1 MTEDFFKATDEVEEK
16 DKKKKKE
23 EKEKKKEE
31 KEILSLDRSILAFE
45 RTFLAWI
52 RTAASLMTFGFAI
65 FKLLE
70 ARIETKGPH
79 PILEVLTPRAIA
91 IILFISALAGLSLA
105 AIRFIQVKKRF
116 DRFSNKTFLEP
127 AMIQAY
133 VIGTLLI
140 LLLIGT
146 VTGN

>member
-1 MTEDFFKATDEVEEK
+1 MSEDLLIGQEEVEEK

-31 KEILSLDRSILAFE
+31 KEVLALDRSILAFE

-52 RTAASLMTFGFAI
+52 RTAASMMTFGFAI

-70 ARIETKGPH
+70 ARIQTKGPH
-79 PILEVLTPRAIA
+79 PILEVLSPRAIA
-91 IILFISALAGLSLA
+91 IILFSSALTGLILA

-116 DRFSNKTFLEP
+116 ERFSNKTFLEP
-127 AMIQAY
+127 TMIQAY
-133 VIGTLLI
+133 VIGTLLV

-146 VTGN
+146 VMGN

>member
-1 MTEDFFKATDEVEEK
+1 MEDTFNNFEDDEIK

-31 KEILSLDRSILAFE
+31 KEELSLDRSILAFE

-65 FKLLE
+65 YKLLE
-70 ARIETKGPH
+70 AKVHEQGAH
-79 PILEVLTPRAIA
+79 PILEVLSPRMIA
-91 IILFISALAGLSLA
+91 LILFTSALTGLILAG
-105 AIRFIQVKKRF
+105 IRFIQVKKKF

-127 AMIQAY
+127 SMLQAY

-146 VTGN
+146 LLGN

>member
-1 MTEDFFKATDEVEEK
+1 MTEDFFKPTDEVEEK

-52 RTAASLMTFGFAI
+52 RTAASMMTFGFAI
-65 FKLLE
+65 FKLLK
-70 ARIETKGPH
+70 ARIESNDPH
-79 PILEVLTPRAIA
+79 PILDVLSPRVIA
-91 IILFISALAGLSLA
+91 LILFSSALVGLTLAGV
-105 AIRFIQVKKRF
+105 RFIQVKKRF

-140 LLLIGT
+140 LLLVG
-146 VTGN
+146 VMMEN

>member
-1 MTEDFFKATDEVEEK
+1 MSEEFFKAPEELEEK

-31 KEILSLDRSILAFE
+31 KEELSLDRSILAFE

-65 FKLLE
+65 FKLLQSKIQE
-70 ARIETKGPH
+70 PGTH
-79 PILEVLTPRAIA
+79 PILQVLTPRMIA
-91 IILFISALAGLSLA
+91 LLLFLSAFTGLVLA
-105 AIRFIQVKKRF
+105 AIRYIQVKKRF
-116 DRFSNKTFLEP
+116 DRFSNKTLLEP
-127 AMIQAY
+127 TMLQAY
-133 VIGTLLI
+133 VIGILLI

-146 VTGN
+146 MLGR

>member
-1 MTEDFFKATDEVEEK
+1 MTEDLLKATEEVEEK

-70 ARIETKGPH
+70 ARIQTKGPH
-79 PILEVLTPRAIA
+79 PILDVLSPRAIA
-91 IILFISALAGLSLA
+91 IILFTSALTGLILA
-105 AIRFIQVKKRF
+105 AIRFIQVKKKF
-116 DRFSNKTFLEP
+116 DRFSKKTYLEP
-127 AMIQAY
+127 TMIQAY

-146 VTGN
+146 VSGG

>member
-1 MTEDFFKATDEVEEK
+1 MEDFINPNADDETV

-31 KEILSLDRSILAFE
+31 KEELSLDRSILAFE

-65 FKLLE
+65 YKLLE
-70 ARIETKGPH
+70 ARVHEQGAH
-79 PILEVLTPRAIA
+79 PILEILTPRMIA
-91 IILFISALAGLSLA
+91 LILFTSALTGLILAG
-105 AIRFIQVKKRF
+105 IRFIQVKKRF

-127 AMIQAY
+127 TMLQAY
-133 VIGTLLI
+133 VISTLLI
-140 LLLIGT
+140 LLLSGT
-146 VTGN
+146 LMGN

>member
-1 MTEDFFKATDEVEEK
+1 MSEEFFKAPEEVEEK

-31 KEILSLDRSILAFE
+31 KEELSLDRSILAFE

-52 RTAASLMTFGFAI
+52 RTSASLMTFGFAI
-65 FKLLE
+65 YKLLE
-70 ARIETKGPH
+70 AKVHEKGSH
-79 PILEVLTPRAIA
+79 PILEVLTPRTIA
-91 IILFISALAGLSLA
+91 LILFISSFTGLLLA
-105 AIRFIQVKKRF
+105 AIRYIQVKKRF

-127 AMIQAY
+127 TMIQAY

-146 VTGN
+146 ILGN

>member
-1 MTEDFFKATDEVEEK
+1 MEDSFNNFEDSENRE
-16 DKKKKKE
+16 KKKKKE

-31 KEILSLDRSILAFE
+31 KEELSLDRSILAFE

-70 ARIETKGPH
+70 ARVQTKGPH
-79 PILEVLTPRAIA
+79 PILEVLTPRMIA
-91 IILFISALAGLSLA
+91 IILFVSALSGLTLA
-105 AIRFIQVKKRF
+105 AIRFIQVKKKF
-116 DRFSNKTFLEP
+116 ERFSNKTFLEP
-127 AMIQAY
+127 SMLQAY
-133 VIGTLLI
+133 VIGALLI

-146 VTGN
+146 VTGG

>member
-1 MTEDFFKATDEVEEK
+1 MEDTFNSFEDSENTE
-16 DKKKKKE
+16 KKKKKE
-23 EKEKKKEE
+23 DKEKKKIE
-31 KEILSLDRSILAFE
+31 KEELSLDRSILAFE

-70 ARIETKGPH
+70 ARIKEKGTH
-79 PILEVLTPRAIA
+79 PILEVLSPRMIA
-91 IILFISALAGLSLA
+91 IILFTSALTGLTLA
-105 AIRFIQVKKRF
+105 AIRFIQVKKKF
-116 DRFSNKTFLEP
+116 ERFSNKTFLEP
-127 AMIQAY
+127 SMLQAY

-146 VTGN
+146 ISGK

>member
-1 MTEDFFKATDEVEEK
+1 MEDTFNNFEDSENI

-23 EKEKKKEE
+23 DKEKKKVE
-31 KEILSLDRSILAFE
+31 KEELSLDRSILAFE

-70 ARIETKGPH
+70 ARVHSKGPH
-79 PILEVLTPRAIA
+79 PILEVLSPKMIA
-91 IILFISALAGLSLA
+91 IILFTSALTGLTLA
-105 AIRFIQVKKRF
+105 AIRFIQVKKKF
-116 DRFSNKTFLEP
+116 ERFSNKTFLEP
-127 AMIQAY
+127 SMLQAY

-146 VTGN
+146 VTGG

>member
-1 MTEDFFKATDEVEEK
+1 MEDTFNNFEDSENTE
-16 DKKKKKE
+16 KKKKKE
-23 EKEKKKEE
+23 DKEKKKIE
-31 KEILSLDRSILAFE
+31 KEELSLDRSILAFE

-70 ARIETKGPH
+70 ARVQTKGPH

-91 IILFISALAGLSLA
+91 IILFTSALTGLTLA
-105 AIRFIQVKKRF
+105 AIRFIEVKKKF
-116 DRFSNKTFLEP
+116 ERFSNKTFLEP
-127 AMIQAY
+127 SMLQAY
-133 VIGTLLI
+133 VIGALLI

-146 VTGN
+146 VTGG

>member
-1 MTEDFFKATDEVEEK
+1 MEDFINPNADDETV

-31 KEILSLDRSILAFE
+31 KEELSLDRSILAFE

-65 FKLLE
+65 YKLLE
-70 ARIETKGPH
+70 AKVHEQGSH
-79 PILEVLTPRAIA
+79 PILEVLTPRMIA
-91 IILFISALAGLSLA
+91 LILFTSALTGLVLAG
-105 AIRFIQVKKRF
+105 IRFIQVKKRF

-127 AMIQAY
+127 TMLQAY
-133 VIGTLLI
+133 VISTLLI

-146 VTGN
+146 LLGN

>member
-1 MTEDFFKATDEVEEK
+1 MEDTFSNFEDDEIR

-31 KEILSLDRSILAFE
+31 KEELSLDRSILAFE

-70 ARIETKGPH
+70 AKVHEQGDH
-79 PILEVLTPRAIA
+79 PILEVLSPRAIA
-91 IILFISALAGLSLA
+91 LILFTSALTGLVLSG
-105 AIRFIQVKKRF
+105 IKYIQVKKRF

-127 AMIQAY
+127 TMLQAY
-133 VIGTLLI
+133 VIGILLV

-146 VTGN
+146 MLGH

>member
-1 MTEDFFKATDEVEEK
+1 MEEAFNSTDDSEIV

-23 EKEKKKEE
+23 DKEKKKVE
-31 KEILSLDRSILAFE
+31 KEELSLDRSILAFE

-70 ARIETKGPH
+70 ARAKDRGPH
-79 PILEVLTPRAIA
+79 PILEVLTPRMIA
-91 IILFISALAGLSLA
+91 IILFISALSGLTLA
-105 AIRFIQVKKRF
+105 AIRFIQVKKKF
-116 DRFSNKTFLEP
+116 ERFSNKTFLEP
-127 AMIQAY
+127 SMLQAY
-133 VIGTLLI
+133 VIGALLI

-146 VTGN
+146 VTGG

>member
-1 MTEDFFKATDEVEEK
+1 MAEDFFKASDEVDEK

-52 RTAASLMTFGFAI
+52 RTAASMMTFGFAI
-65 FKLLE
+65 FKLLK
-70 ARIETKGPH
+70 ARIESNDPH
-79 PILEVLTPRAIA
+79 PILEVLSPRVIA
-91 IILFISALAGLSLA
+91 LILFSSALVGLTLAGV
-105 AIRFIQVKKRF
+105 RFIQVKKRF

-133 VIGTLLI
+133 VIETLLI
-140 LLLIGT
+140 LLLVG
-146 VTGN
+146 VMMEN